1 MSVAQ
6 DPRARGPVLEP
17 FGDAALRARLPEGV
31 PSRAVF
37 EALRALPGVVDAVV
51 TERHALVTFDP
62 AAPPRRVS
70 EAIERALSAPT
81 STVQSRSHSIVVR
94 YDGPDVDDVARAA
107 KMTRDEVVARH
118 AQAVYVVAAVGFMPG
133 FAYLRGLDQRL
144 VLPRRATPRPRV
156 PVGAVAIAGPYTGV
170 YPFSSPGGWHL
181 LGTATG
187 GPLFDARSGA
197 TLALGDRVAFVE
209 AR

>member
-1 MSVAQ
+1 VSAW
-6 DPRARGPVLEP
+6 RGPGALVPVLEP
-17 FGDAALRARLPEGV
+17 FGDAALRARLPEGA

-51 TERHALVTFDP
+51 TERHALVSFDP
-62 AAPPRRVS
+62 AAPPGGVG
-70 EAIERALSAPT
+70 EAIERALSAAASAAAP
-81 STVQSRSHSIVVR
+81 RSHSIAVR
-94 YDGPDVDDVARAA
+94 YDGPDVDDVARTAR
-107 KMTRDEVVARH
+107 MPRDEVIARH
-118 AQAVYVVAAVGFMPG
+118 TQAVYVVAAIGFVPG
-133 FAYLRGLDQRL
+133 FAYLRGIDLRL

-156 PVGAVAIAGPYTGV
+156 PAGAVAIAGPYTGV

-187 GPLFDARSGA
+187 APLFDPRSGA
-197 TLALGDRVAFVE
+197 ALALGDRVAFVE

>member
-1 MSVAQ
+1 VSAGPG
-6 DPRARGPVLEP
+6 PRARVPVLEP
-17 FGDAALRARLPEGV
+17 FGDAALRARLPEGA

-51 TERHALVTFDP
+51 TERHALVSFDP
-62 AAPPRRVS
+62 AAPPGGIG
-70 EAIERALSAPT
+70 EAIERALSAPA
-81 STVQSRSHSIVVR
+81 SAAAPRSHSIVVR
-94 YDGPDVDDVARAA
+94 YDGPDVDEVARAA
-107 KMTRDEVVARH
+107 RMPRDEVIARH
-118 AQAVYVVAAVGFMPG
+118 TQAGYVVAAIGFVPG
-133 FAYLRGLDQRL
+133 FAYLRGIDLRL

-156 PVGAVAIAGPYTGV
+156 PAGAVAIAGPYTGV

-181 LGTATG
+181 LGTASG
-187 GPLFDARSGA
+187 APLFDLCSGA